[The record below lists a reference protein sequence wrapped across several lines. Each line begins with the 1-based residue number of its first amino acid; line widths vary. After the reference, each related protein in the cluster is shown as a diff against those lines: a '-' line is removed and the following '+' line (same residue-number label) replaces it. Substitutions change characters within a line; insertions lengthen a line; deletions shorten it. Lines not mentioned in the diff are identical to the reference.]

1 MKLSMVIDLAKCIGC
16 DACSVACKIENSI
29 PEDIWWAPVLQ
40 REVGK
45 FPKASVQFL
54 PTLCMHCED
63 PPCQKSCPTK
73 SISKRDDGIVMID
86 EGKCTGS
93 RACVSACP
101 YNAISVWE
109 MKAASS
115 NYSLQGEYETP
126 VSLHPELKHKLGSAQ
141 KCTFCAHRMDLAKS
155 KGLKPGVDRAATPA
169 CVISCPTNCRIFG
182 DLEDAGSPVSRY
194 IEEAEK
200 AGRPIFALRP
210 EAKTKPK
217 VAYVW

>member
-1 MKLSMVIDLAKCIGC
+1 MVIDLAKCIGC
-16 DACSVACKIENSI
+16 DACSVACKVENSV
-29 PEDIWWAPVLQ
+29 PEDIWWAPVLH

-63 PPCQKSCPTK
+63 PPCVKSCPTK
-73 SISKRDDGIVMID
+73 AIGQRDDGSVLID

-93 RACVSACP
+93 RSCVSACP
-101 YNAISVWE
+101 YNAISIWE

-115 NYSLQGEYETP
+115 IKEYQTP
-126 VSLHPELKHKLGSAQ
+126 VSLMAEQKHKIGSAQ
-141 KCTFCAHRMDLAKS
+141 KCTFCSHRMDQAKAQH
-155 KGLKPGVDRAATPA
+155 LTPGVDRFATPA
-169 CVISCPTNCRIFG
+169 CVITCPANCRIFG
-182 DLEDAGSPVSRY
+182 NVEDDSSPPSKYMRD
-194 IEEAEK
+194 AEK
-200 AGRPIFALRP
+200 DGRTVFVLRP